1 MRPLGAI
8 LVIAGSAVLVW
19 CGSAVSSATL
29 FPRFES
35 WRLDHI
41 LTPGTT
47 VPVPQLLPERPSPAP
62 KPHSV
67 VGRLEIP
74 RLHVSTIVLEGDDE
88 GNLRYGAGHI
98 PWTSLPGS
106 AGNVGIAGRRRTFF
120 GPLRRIARN
129 DRITLRTPDG
139 AYRYSVRSTEI
150 VDPSDVRVL
159 SPSGTP
165 ELTLITCYPFYST
178 GRARLRYVVHAREI
192 GTRE

>member
-29 FPRFES
+29 FPRFGS
-35 WRLDHI
+35 WRLDQ
-41 LTPGTT
+41 T

-98 PWTSLPGS
+98 PWT
-106 AGNVGIAGRRRTFF
+106 
-120 GPLRRIARN
+120 
-129 DRITLRTPDG
+129 
-139 AYRYSVRSTEI
+139 
-150 VDPSDVRVL
+150 
-159 SPSGTP
+159 
-165 ELTLITCYPFYST
+165 
-178 GRARLRYVVHAREI
+178 
-192 GTRE
+192 